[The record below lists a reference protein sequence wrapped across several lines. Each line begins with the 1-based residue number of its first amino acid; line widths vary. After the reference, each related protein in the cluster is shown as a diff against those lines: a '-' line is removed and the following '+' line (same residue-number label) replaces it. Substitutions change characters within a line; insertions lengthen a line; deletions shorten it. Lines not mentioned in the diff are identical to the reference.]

1 MDTPCSGA
9 DPSIAAPAASAR
21 RAGARRLAIADETPP
36 PVPRNQGVTAEQ
48 DPDIEPSVIRTG
60 GSIRRSNMTH
70 RIREMALPALLVS
83 GSLLLASAQ
92 VGCAS
97 QALQA
102 DTQPAAEAAS
112 PSSQA
117 AEAAWSPDE
126 LDQLVA
132 PIALYPDALVAQ
144 ILAAASYPGEIDD
157 ADHWIQQRSDLK
169 GEELAKAADSQ
180 SWDPSVK
187 ALTQFPSVLAMMNKN
202 LSWTSALGDAYVSQP
217 QNVLDAVQAMRQ
229 RAQQSGNLTS
239 TPQEAVTT
247 EGQTITI
254 QPADPDVVYVP
265 EYDPWD
271 VYGEPLEYY
280 PDWEG
285 GDFVG
290 PGIAFGLGVG
300 VGVFGGYGW
309 GWHHWGADWH
319 GRGVTYH
326 HDTYHSHSP

>member
-97 QALQA
+97 QA
-102 DTQPAAEAAS
+102 
-112 PSSQA
+112 

-126 LDQLVA
+126 LNQLVA

-144 ILAAASYPGEIDD
+144 ILAAASYAGEIDD
-157 ADHWIQQRSDLK
+157 ADHWIQ
-169 GEELAKAADSQ
+169 
-180 SWDPSVK
+180 
-187 ALTQFPSVLAMMNKN
+187 
-202 LSWTSALGDAYVSQP
+202 
-217 QNVLDAVQAMRQ
+217 
-229 RAQQSGNLTS
+229 
-239 TPQEAVTT
+239 
-247 EGQTITI
+247 
-254 QPADPDVVYVP
+254 
-265 EYDPWD
+265 
-271 VYGEPLEYY
+271 
-280 PDWEG
+280 
-285 GDFVG
+285 
-290 PGIAFGLGVG
+290 
-300 VGVFGGYGW
+300 
-309 GWHHWGADWH
+309 
-319 GRGVTYH
+319 
-326 HDTYHSHSP
+326 